1 MIMTKKNGGFTII
14 ELLITLSLVGF
25 VLVSTC
31 TFYLFGLRSWQRSS
45 ASMEAQQSARIAIDM
60 IISEL
65 RYAHEYSLHSDNSEV
80 RFKISPDVRTR
91 RFRLVGEELIYESY
105 PTGTFNYFHNKVALG
120 ITDLEFEL
128 CNHGLLRV
136 SLAAEIDNC
145 RVYLADSI
153 SPRNKP

>member
-1 MIMTKKNGGFTII
+1 MIIHKQSGGFTII

-31 TFYLFGLRSWQRSS
+31 TFYLLGLRSWQRSC
-45 ASMEAQQSARIAIDM
+45 ASMEAQQSARIAIDT

-65 RYAHEYSLHSDNSEV
+65 RYAHEYSLHNDNSEV

-91 RFRLVGEELIYESY
+91 RFRLAGEELIYESY

-120 ITDLEFEL
+120 ITDLEFEQ
-128 CNHGLLRV
+128 CNHGLLQV
-136 SLAAEIDNC
+136 TLAAEIDNC
-145 RVYLADSI
+145 RACLADSI
-153 SPRNKP
+153 RPRNKP